1 MLIKVKKRSRKS
13 AGRKEFSKNEVV
25 LDQVKND
32 LSISADNK
40 DKKEGTFINIKMKK
54 DLRLYKT

>member
-13 AGRKEFSKNEVV
+13 AGRKEFSKTEVV

-54 DLRLYKT
+54 DLRLYET